1 VITLCDKEG
10 SVTIIGAVSPPGGD
24 FSEPVTQNT
33 LRIVKV
39 FWALDAKLAHRRHFP
54 AINWLNSYS
63 LYVDSLKRWYEENIS
78 PEWSELRRE
87 AMRLLQEEAEL
98 QEIVQLVGSDAL
110 PEEQRLVLESARMI
124 REYFL
129 QQNAYHEVDTYTPV
143 EKQYLMLRSIMKF
156 YEMASKALK
165 AGAPLER
172 ILSLKSRVELSKVK
186 YEKDYEGVLKEI
198 EEIMKREF
206 SELGVGVEE

>member
-1 VITLCDKEG
+1 
-10 SVTIIGAVSPPGGD
+10 
-24 FSEPVTQNT
+24 
-33 LRIVKV
+33 
-39 FWALDAKLAHRRHFP
+39 
-54 AINWLNSYS
+54 
-63 LYVDSLKRWYEENIS
+63 
-78 PEWSELRRE
+78 
-87 AMRLLQEEAEL
+87 
-98 QEIVQLVGSDAL
+98 VGSDAL